1 MLNDLRVSF
10 RSLAKT
16 PGFTLTA
23 VAALAL
29 GIGAN
34 AAIFSVVNQ
43 VLLNPAGVAQPGR
56 MVALRAKYDKLD
68 LKSIPVSAPDFAD
81 VRDSR
86 SVFER
91 SAMLNQTDFNYLGPS
106 GPQRLQGALVT
117 SEWFDVFGAR
127 PILGRVFRPEE
138 DQPNANTEVVLA
150 YAAWQRIFG
159 GDPGI
164 LGRAVTFNDKPYRV
178 IGVMGRDFRW
188 PLAVELWSPLGLA
201 AADFAPGNRFNENY
215 VAFARLR
222 PGITVARAN
231 ATIQTLADRVRSS
244 GDQLGSFAKDSAWG
258 MFALPLTDFVAG
270 DTREPLLILLGAV
283 GFVLLIACSNIA
295 GLLLARTSARARE
308 IAVRV
313 ALGAGRWVLARQV
326 LAESVLLAGAGTLAG
341 LALAAGGIR
350 ALLLLAPEQYSAG
363 LAPRM
368 DLPVLAFTV
377 CASVLSALLFSLA
390 PIWRLGSIDPQA
402 ALKSG
407 GRAGTAGRPKQ
418 RARAALVV
426 AETALALVL
435 LIGAGLFVRSL
446 VRLEEVRPGFDPHG
460 VLTAQISLPASRYP
474 GDPQRIPYLRATVDR
489 LTAAPGVTH
498 AAFGLPLPFTGGSP
512 SNSFSIK
519 SQPTGPGDPGPHGDI
534 RFVSPAYFAA
544 LRIPLKQGRMFTDF
558 DTDSTELVA
567 VIDENLARQY
577 WPGGNALGDHLRGGV
592 RGNDWATIVGIVGHV
607 HQSDLA
613 TDTGK
618 GVYYYSMWQRAA
630 PIASIVLQTAGNP
643 AAFGG
648 AVREAVRATDPAQP
662 VFDIKTLDDLVAAS
676 LAPRLFVVRMLA
688 SFAVAALLLAGLG
701 LYGVVSYSVAQRTQE
716 IGIRMALGARRE
728 QVLGMVIR
736 HGVRLAAI
744 GAGVGLAAAVL
755 LAAWLK
761 TQLWGVS
768 AFDPLTLGGTI
779 LALLA
784 AAAVASYV
792 PARRATKVDPIDALR
807 WE

>member
-1 MLNDLRVSF
+1 VSF

-43 VLLNPAGVAQPGR
+43 VLLNPAGVSQPGR
-56 MVALRAKYDKLD
+56 VVALRAKYDKLN
-68 LKSIPVSAPDFAD
+68 LKSIPLSATDFAD
-81 VRDSR
+81 IRDSR
-86 SVFER
+86 AIFER
-91 SAMLNQTDFNYLGPS
+91 SAMLNQSDFNFLGPS
-106 GPQRLQGALVT
+106 GPQRLQGAMVT
-117 SEWFDVFGAR
+117 AEWFDVFGAR

-138 DQPNANTEVVLA
+138 DQPNANREVVLA
-150 YAAWQRIFG
+150 YAAWQRVFG
-159 GDPGI
+159 GDEGI
-164 LGRAVTFNDKPYRV
+164 LGRAITLNDKPYRI

-201 AADFAPGNRFNENY
+201 AANFGPDNRFNENY

-222 PGITVARAN
+222 PGISVARAN
-231 ATIQTLADRVRSS
+231 ATIQVLADRVRSS
-244 GDQLGSFAKDSAWG
+244 GGQLGAFAKDSVWG

-295 GLLLARTSARARE
+295 GLLLARTSARGRE
-308 IAVRV
+308 MAVRV

-326 LAESVLLAGAGTLAG
+326 LAESLLLAAAGAAAG

-350 ALLLLAPEQYSAG
+350 ALLLLSPEQYSAG
-363 LAPRM
+363 LAPRL

-377 CASVLSALLFSLA
+377 CASVVAALLFSLA

-407 GRAGTAGRPKQ
+407 GRAGTAGRPRQ

-435 LIGAGLFVRSL
+435 LVGAGLFVRSL

-460 VLTAQISLPASRYP
+460 VLTAQLSLPSSRYP
-474 GDPQRIPYLRATVDR
+474 DDPQRIPYLRATVDR
-489 LTAAPGVTH
+489 LAATPGVTH
-498 AAFGLPLPFTGGSP
+498 AALGLPLPFTGPGP
-512 SNSFSIK
+512 SASFSIQ
-519 SQPTGPGDPGPHGDI
+519 SRPTAPGDPGPHGDI
-534 RFVSPAYFAA
+534 RLVSPAYFAA
-544 LRIPLKQGRMFTDF
+544 LRIPLTQGRLFTDY
-558 DTDSTELVA
+558 DTAGTQFVA
-567 VIDENLARQY
+567 VIDESLARQY
-577 WPGGNALGDHLRGGV
+577 WPGANPIGDHIRGGV
-592 RGNDWATIVGIVGHV
+592 NGNGWATIVGIVGHV

-613 TDTGK
+613 TDSGK
-618 GVYYYSMWQRAA
+618 GVYYYSLWQRAA
-630 PIASIVLQTAGNP
+630 PIASVVLRTGGDP
-643 AAFGG
+643 AAFG
-648 AVREAVRATDPAQP
+648 AAIREAVRATDPAQP
-662 VFDIKTLDDLVAAS
+662 VFDLKTLDDLVAAS
-676 LAPRLFVVRMLA
+676 LSPRLFVVRMLA
-688 SFAVAALLLAGLG
+688 SFAIAALLLAGLG
-701 LYGVVSYSVAQRTQE
+701 LYGIISYSVAQRTQE
-716 IGIRMALGARRE
+716 IGIRMALGARQG
-728 QVLGMVIR
+728 QVLSLVIR
-736 HGVRLAAI
+736 Q
-744 GAGVGLAAAVL
+744 GVGLAAAGAAVGLVVAVL

-768 AFDPLTLGGTI
+768 AFDPLTLSATLI
-779 LALLA
+779 VLLA
-784 AAAVASYV
+784 AAALASYI
-792 PARRATKVDPIDALR
+792 PARRATRIDPVDALH